1 MSDTSGTPAWAQGA
15 GGTAQGA
22 GGTPTTP
29 SGPGDPAAGTPG
41 TPGTV
46 PGTTPDEAQA
56 GSSDGSS
63 GGGRPAWLLP
73 VAIGV
78 GVLVVVGI
86 VIAIVTSGGGDD
98 AAATPTVTPTV
109 VLPVP
114 TPTVAPEQRAD
125 PTDFTKLLPATIL
138 QYAFQSEKKADALLQ
153 AGAVEAVT
161 DTYTDGG
168 TGTLTVDAAQFE
180 TADAAAAA
188 AKEAAGATKVEPTS
202 PAAGLP
208 QQGDVTAGG
217 QKVGTYAIVDAG
229 EGKGLAIWTN
239 GTAMFRMSA
248 PVGDIVA
255 AYSSYPM

>member
-1 MSDTSGTPAWAQGA
+1 MSDTSGTPGWAQGA
-15 GGTAQGA
+15 GGAAQGA

-29 SGPGDPAAGTPG
+29 SGPGAPAAGTPG

-46 PGTTPDEAQA
+46 PTAAPDGPSE
-56 GSSDGSS
+56 SPSS

-86 VIAIVTSGGGDD
+86 VIAVVTSGGDD
-98 AAATPTVTPTV
+98 AAAKPTVTPTV

-114 TPTVAPEQRAD
+114 TPTVAPEQRPD
-125 PTDFTKLLPATIL
+125 PTDFTSLLPATIL

-168 TGTLTVDAAQFE
+168 TGTLTVDAAQFA
-180 TADAAAAA
+180 TPDAAATA
-188 AKEAAGATKVEPTS
+188 AKEAGDATKVQPTS

-229 EGKGLAIWTN
+229 DGNGLAIWTN
-239 GTAMFRMSA
+239 GTAMFRMTA